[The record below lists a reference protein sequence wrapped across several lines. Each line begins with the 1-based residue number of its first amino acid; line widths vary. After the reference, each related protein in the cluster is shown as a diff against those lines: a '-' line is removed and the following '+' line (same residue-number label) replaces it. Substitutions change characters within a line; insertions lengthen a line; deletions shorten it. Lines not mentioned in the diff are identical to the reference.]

1 MQSIEY
7 RYNHDPMVKALV
19 DSLEHHI
26 HTLQFTPSE
35 IRECAMLA
43 AIRYEQ
49 RRPPQ
54 SINEM
59 AELAQQTN
67 NQSSPKLPDY
77 SVIVKE
83 LESTRKSR
91 FELTNENYIGMQL
104 MYVIIAGKIG
114 R

>member
-1 MQSIEY
+1 MLTELIVLLIGCVLNFWCGWYFGRRDLQSK
-7 RYNHDPMVKALV
+7 VG
-19 DSLEHHI
+19 
-26 HTLQFTPSE
+26 TPS
-35 IRECAMLA
+35 A
-43 AIRYEQ
+43 
-49 RRPPQ
+49 
-54 SINEM
+54 SH
-59 AELAQQTN
+59 

-104 MYVIIAGKIG
+104 MYGIIAGKIG